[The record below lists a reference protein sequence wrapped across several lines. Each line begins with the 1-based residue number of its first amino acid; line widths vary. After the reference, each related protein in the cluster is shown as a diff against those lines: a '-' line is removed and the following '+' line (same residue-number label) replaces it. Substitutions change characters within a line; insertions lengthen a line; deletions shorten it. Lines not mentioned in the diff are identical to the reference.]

1 MNDRI
6 ERDASLIEA
15 EVRREPDLG
24 AQIDRLYRQH
34 HRAVFRLALRYGLG
48 DEAWAE
54 DIMQDVFITLFDEL
68 ATLDDHQRLEGWL
81 YRVTTNRCLRKL
93 RREQFMQRPLVRWL
107 LAGEASGSLEQ
118 QVYEQATMNNLVD
131 TALKALVEAA
141 VDRVQ
146 VQAPMASGVASAL
159 MGFLQPLVNAA
170 DQLGLDDKIM
180 ELASSRGLDSA

>member
-15 EVRREPDLG
+15 EARREPDLG

-118 QVYEQATMNNLVD
+118 QVFARHELERTRR
-131 TALKALVEAA
+131 ALAELPARE
-141 VDRVQ
+141 RVVVGMCHLDGKSQ
-146 VQAPMASGVASAL
+146 REVCEV
-159 MGFLQPLVNAA
+159 
-170 DQLGLDDKIM
+170 LGLSKGYVSKL
-180 ELASSRGLDSA
+180 LARGLATLEEALDG